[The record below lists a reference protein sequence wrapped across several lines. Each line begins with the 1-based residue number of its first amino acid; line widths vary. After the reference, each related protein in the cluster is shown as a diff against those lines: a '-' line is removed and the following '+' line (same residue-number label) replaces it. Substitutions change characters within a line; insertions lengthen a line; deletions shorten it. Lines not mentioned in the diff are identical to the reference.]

1 MHPHLLHITSKV
13 TALARSGRIACARKL
28 FDEMLHRDSI
38 AWNAMLTGYS
48 QLGLYQEALSLFHQ
62 MRITNTRPDHFSFT
76 STLSACAGASEL
88 HCGKK
93 IHGLVLTLGY
103 NSSLPVNNALIN
115 MYGKCLSPYA
125 ANGVFEEMGLRND
138 VSWCSLLF
146 AYVNVNEFGSAHS
159 VIDAMPRRVGIAW
172 NTMIAG
178 HGRFGEIEA
187 CFDLFKK
194 MIKDLYAPDQWTFSA
209 LMNACTESRE
219 FCYGCTVHAFI
230 IKIGW
235 GYAVE
240 SNNAILSFYVKLGSQ
255 DDVVKMLKS
264 TGTLTQ
270 VSWNAVIDAH
280 MKIGDTDK
288 AFLAFQRAPERNII
302 SWTSMITGYA
312 KNGHEEEA
320 ISFFLDVMRSGIH
333 PDDFTFGA
341 VLHACSILATLGHG
355 KMFHSCAIRYGFHV
369 YAYVGN
375 GLVNMYAKCG
385 DIEGSNQAFKDILGK
400 DLVSWNTMLLAFGL
414 HGFAH
419 QALQVHKEIMASG
432 LKPDKVTF
440 IGLLM
445 TCSHSGL
452 INKGRSF
459 FESMSLIY
467 GISPEVDHVACM
479 VNMLARGGYLEEA
492 REVANKYM
500 GIDGVKIS
508 SYEALFG
515 ACSAH
520 GDLEMG
526 TKFGEKLKIL
536 EPRNEMSYVV
546 LSNLYCTSGQWKE
559 AEMVR
564 KAMADHGV
572 KKMPGCSWIEVR
584 NKMTAFVAGK
594 HSHLHMEELYSS
606 LHFLDYEMKNPCSV
620 ICDDGFT

>member
-1 MHPHLLHITSKV
+1 MHPHLVHITSKV
-13 TALARSGRIACARKL
+13 TALARAGHIACARKL
-28 FDEMLHRDSI
+28 FDEMPQRDSI

-48 QLGLYQEALSLFHQ
+48 HLGLYHDALSLFHQ

-76 STLSACAGASEL
+76 SALSACAGASEL
-88 HCGKK
+88 RCGKK
-93 IHGLVLTLGY
+93 IHVLVFILGY
-103 NSSLPVNNALIN
+103 NKSLPVNNALID
-115 MYGKCLSPYA
+115 MYGKCLNPHA
-125 ANGVFEEMGLRND
+125 ASGVFEEMGLRND

-146 AYVNVNEFGSAHS
+146 AYVNANEFGSAQS

-178 HGRFGEIEA
+178 RGRFGEIEA

-194 MIKDLYAPDQWTFSA
+194 MIKGSYAPDQWTFSA
-209 LMNACTESRE
+209 LMNACTESIE
-219 FCYGCTVHAFI
+219 F
-230 IKIGW
+230 W
-235 GYAVE
+235 
-240 SNNAILSFYVKLGSQ
+240 
-255 DDVVKMLKS
+255 
-264 TGTLTQ
+264 
-270 VSWNAVIDAH
+270 
-280 MKIGDTDK
+280 
-288 AFLAFQRAPERNII
+288 
-302 SWTSMITGYA
+302 
-312 KNGHEEEA
+312 
-320 ISFFLDVMRSGIH
+320 
-333 PDDFTFGA
+333 
-341 VLHACSILATLGHG
+341 HG

-432 LKPDKVTF
+432 LKPDKVTL

-452 INKGRSF
+452 IKKGWSF
-459 FESMSLIY
+459 FESMSSVY

-492 REVANKYM
+492 REVANKNM

-520 GDLEMG
+520 GDLDMG
-526 TKFGEKLKIL
+526 AMFGEKLKIL

-572 KKMPGCSWIEVR
+572 WKTPGCSWIEVR
-584 NKMTAFVAGK
+584 NRTTAFVAGK
-594 HSHLHMEELYSS
+594 HSHLHMEELYS
-606 LHFLDYEMKNPCSV
+606 LLQFLDYEMKNPCSV
-620 ICDDGFT
+620 ICDDGIT